1 MKKVISTVALAVLA
15 VIIIVLIIVGV
26 CLNRIIKTTVE
37 TYGPKLTQT
46 TVTLDSV
53 NLSLL
58 TGSAKVKGLA
68 VGNPQG
74 YKTPQSFSVGLVA
87 VGLDPMSVFSKKVV
101 IRSIRVESPNITFE
115 GGLSGNNLSQI
126 SDNVNSTGQSG
137 GAPSTNA
144 APASAPKSEK
154 TFEVDDLVVTGAE
167 VQVIINGTGMSKPQ
181 VIPLPDIHLTDLGTG
196 GDGITAADLTRRVM
210 SAITSAT
217 IQSVAQTA
225 ANLGKNAANLNQ
237 IKQQGAKQLGNA
249 LSNLF
254 NK

>member
-1 MKKVISTVALAVLA
+1 
-15 VIIIVLIIVGV
+15 
-26 CLNRIIKTTVE
+26 
-37 TYGPKLTQT
+37 
-46 TVTLDSV
+46 DSV

-68 VGNPQG
+68 VGNPKG
-74 YKTPQSFSVGLVA
+74 YNTPQSFSVGLVA

-137 GAPSTNA
+137 GTLSTNA
-144 APASAPKSEK
+144 ATAPQSEK
-154 TFEVDDLVVTGAE
+154 KFEVDDLVVTGAE
-167 VQVIINGTGMSKPQ
+167 VQVVINGTGMAKPQ

-196 GDGITAADLTRRVM
+196 GDGITAADLTQRIM
-210 SAITSAT
+210 GAITSAT

-237 IKQQGAKQLGNA
+237 IKQQGTKQLGNT

>member
-1 MKKVISTVALAVLA
+1 MKKIISTVVLVLLA
-15 VIIIVLIIVGV
+15 VIIIAVIVVGV
-26 CLNRIIKTTVE
+26 CLNRIIKAGVE

-58 TGSAKVKGLA
+58 TGSAKVKGLT
-68 VGNPQG
+68 VGNPKG
-74 YKTPQSFSVGLVA
+74 YNTPQSFSVGLVA

-115 GGLSGNNLSQI
+115 GGLAGNNLSQI
-126 SDNVNSTGQSG
+126 SDNVSSTGQSG
-137 GAPSTNA
+137 GTLSTNA
-144 APASAPKSEK
+144 ATAPKSEK
-154 TFEVDDLVVTGAE
+154 KFEVDDLVVTGAE
-167 VQVIINGTGMSKPQ
+167 VQVIINGTGMAKPQ

-196 GDGITAADLTRRVM
+196 GDGITAADLTQRIM

-217 IQSVAQTA
+217 IQSAAQTA

-249 LSNLF
+249 FSNFL

>member
-1 MKKVISTVALAVLA
+1 MKKIISTIVLALLA
-15 VIIIVLIIVGV
+15 VIIIALIVVGV

-37 TYGPKLTQT
+37 TYGPKMTQT

-68 VGNPQG
+68 VGNPKG
-74 YKTPQSFSVGLVA
+74 YNTPQSFSVGLVA

-137 GAPSTNA
+137 GTLSTNA
-144 APASAPKSEK
+144 ATAPQSEK
-154 TFEVDDLVVTGAE
+154 KFEVDDLVVTGAE
-167 VQVIINGTGMSKPQ
+167 VQVVINGTGMSKPQ

-196 GDGITAADLTRRVM
+196 GDGITAADLTQRIM
-210 SAITSAT
+210 NAITSAT

-237 IKQQGAKQLGNA
+237 IKQQGAKQLGNT